1 MAASAYQVI
10 PKEVENCIFRQIEFL
25 DTHVCINNPHW
36 QRSGVIIVFY
46 KYFIVVLGT
55 LRGSFLDLLFLLLA
69 VMLSEL
75 YEKPRRSKDSVTGKS
90 T

>member
-36 QRSGVIIVFY
+36 QRSGILIIFCKYCIVI
-46 KYFIVVLGT
+46 LDT
-55 LRGSFLDLLFLLLA
+55 LRGTFLDVLFLLPA
-69 VMLSEL
+69 VILSEL
-75 YEKPRRSKDSVTGKS
+75 YEKRRRNEDSVTEKS